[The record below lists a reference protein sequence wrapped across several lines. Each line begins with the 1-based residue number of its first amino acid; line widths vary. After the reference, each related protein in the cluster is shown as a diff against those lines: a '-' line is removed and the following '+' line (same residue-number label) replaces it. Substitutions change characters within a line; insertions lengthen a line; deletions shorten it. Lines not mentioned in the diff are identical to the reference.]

1 MSSYGNLPPKNTN
14 EPTTAYFNNFFQTG
28 LTVSQNVDD
37 AVLGFFQQ
45 YTGDKEA
52 GELLASTVL
61 YTATQLALDP
71 MVILDELRK
80 LKNNNKV
87 EKKTPVDAINFI
99 SDYSSYNQID
109 VVKDQYSVGRIFYV
123 PTNGVF
129 YKIVERAPGIKS
141 LETTLDFKAEAVILN
156 NRVVKYNYFRVIYE
170 QEGDDLN
177 SYLTMFLNLNRVNTS
192 LLGISNQPQTNKY
205 IRRAILM

>member
-1 MSSYGNLPPKNTN
+1 MTSYGNLPPKNIN

-28 LTVSQNVDD
+28 LNVTQNVDD

-45 YTGDKEA
+45 YTGNKET

-61 YTATQLALDP
+61 YTATQIGIDP

-80 LKNNNKV
+80 LKDNDKV
-87 EKKTPVDAINFI
+87 EKRTPVDAINFI
-99 SDYSSYNQID
+99 SDYLSYNQID
-109 VVKDQYSVGRIFYV
+109 SVKDQYSVGRIFYIP
-123 PTNGVF
+123 PTGVF
-129 YKIVERAPGIKS
+129 YKIVERIPGVKS
-141 LETTLDFKAEAVILN
+141 LETTPEFKADAVILN
-156 NRVVKYNYFRVIYE
+156 NKVVNYNYFRVTY
-170 QEGDDLN
+170 DNNSNDLN

-205 IRRAILM
+205 IKRAILM

>member
-1 MSSYGNLPPKNTN
+1 MSSYGNLPPKNIN

-28 LTVSQNVDD
+28 LSVSQNVDD

-45 YTGDKEA
+45 YTGDKDA

-61 YTATQLALDP
+61 YTATQLGLDP
-71 MVILDELRK
+71 MLIIDELRK

-87 EKKTPVDAINFI
+87 EKKSPIDAANFI
-99 SDYSSYNQID
+99 SDYSSYNQIIS
-109 VVKDQYSVGRIFYV
+109 VIDQYTTGRIFYI

-129 YKIVERAPGIKS
+129 YKIVERLPAVKS
-141 LETTLDFKAEAVILN
+141 LETTLEYKAEAIILN
-156 NRVVKYNYFRVIYE
+156 NRIIKYNYFRVTYE
-170 QEGDDLN
+170 EEGSDLN
-177 SYLTMFLNLNRVNTS
+177 SYLTMFLNLNRINTS

-205 IRRAILM
+205 IQRAILM